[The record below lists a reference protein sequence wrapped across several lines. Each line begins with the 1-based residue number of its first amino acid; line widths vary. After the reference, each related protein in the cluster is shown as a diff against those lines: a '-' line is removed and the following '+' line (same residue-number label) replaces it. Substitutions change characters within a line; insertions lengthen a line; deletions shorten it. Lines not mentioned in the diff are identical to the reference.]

1 MAMGLVFLL
10 FASPY
15 TTPLNP
21 YYGYDSAVFMV
32 LGKGVAAGKLPYLD
46 LYDNKGPMIFYI
58 NALGYL
64 LGGPDGGFLP
74 PGGVYGPVPGAAV
87 PAGPAVHGY
96 PPGLA
101 GAGGVRFCVLRQRG
115 GGEHDGGVVR
125 AVHRAA
131 AVPWACAFSAPEFRR
146 GNTPWGTA
154 CCTGFA
160 SASSSYSG

>member
-1 MAMGLVFLL
+1 MITDGTSRRPAVKNLADRADRTPGLLLGITMAMGLVFLL

-96 PPGLA
+96 PPGPGWRWWCSLL
-101 GAGGVRFCVLRQRG
+101 CT
-115 GGEHDGGVVR
+115 
-125 AVHRAA
+125 AA
-131 AVPWACAFSAPEFRR
+131 AWGR
-146 GNTPWGTA
+146 GT
-154 CCTGFA
+154 
-160 SASSSYSG
+160 